1 MARQA
6 VNSQRLILHRNA
18 IIMTRMASIELR
30 DLQIPSV
37 IGTYGPDDVVP
48 DSHIL
53 DLTLT
58 IAPELVHVSA
68 DDMALIFDYDPLVS
82 KIAQIARGQKFETQ
96 EYLVTLISYACASY
110 EQIIAMEI
118 YLRKRPVLDGTGSL
132 GVRLVFEAED
142 MAALRHH
149 DACL

>member
-1 MARQA
+1 M
-6 VNSQRLILHRNA
+6 HRNA

-30 DLQIPSV
+30 DLQIPAD
-37 IGTYGPDDVVP
+37 IGTYGPNDVGP
-48 DSHIL
+48 DTHIL

-58 IAPELVHVSA
+58 IASELVHVSA
-68 DDMALIFDYDPLVS
+68 DDMAFIFDYDPLVS
-82 KIAQIARGQKFETQ
+82 EIAQIARGQKVETQ

-142 MAALRHH
+142 MAALRNH
-149 DACL
+149 DT

>member
-30 DLQIPSV
+30 DLQITSD
-37 IGTYGPDDVVP
+37 IGTYGPDDVAP
-48 DSHIL
+48 DTHIL

-82 KIAQIARGQKFETQ
+82 KIVQIARGQKFETQ
-96 EYLVTLISYACASY
+96 EYLVTLISYACANY

-118 YLRKRPVLDGTGSL
+118 YLRKRPVLNGAGSL

-142 MAALRHH
+142 MGALRHH
-149 DACL
+149 DT

>member
-6 VNSQRLILHRNA
+6 VNPQRLILHRNA

-30 DLQIPSV
+30 DLHISTI

-58 IAPELVHVSA
+58 IAPELVHVST
-68 DDMALIFDYDPLVS
+68 DDMALIFDYDPLVL

-96 EYLVTLISYACASY
+96 EYLATLISRACADY
-110 EQIIAMEI
+110 EQITAMEI
-118 YLRKRPVLDGTGSL
+118 DLRKQPVLDGTGSL
-132 GVRLVFEAED
+132 GVRQVFEAED

-149 DACL
+149 DT

>member
-1 MARQA
+1 
-6 VNSQRLILHRNA
+6 
-18 IIMTRMASIELR
+18 MTQTASIELR
-30 DLQIPSV
+30 DLHIPSV
-37 IGTYGPDDVVP
+37 IRTYGPQDVIP

-82 KIAQIARGQKFETQ
+82 KIARIARGQKFETQ

-132 GVRLVFEAED
+132 GVRLVFRAED